1 MKTLLVMKPNF
12 DWNKRG
18 IISYLHKCYPISCK
32 DIIEVM
38 VSQEKIQYFAEEH
51 DVRIHV
57 INESGNSMILI
68 IFAQFR

>member
-1 MKTLLVMKPNF
+1 MKLNF

-18 IISYLHKCYPISCK
+18 IISYLHKYYPISFK

-38 VSQEKIQYFAEEH
+38 VSQEKIGYFEEEH
-51 DVRIHV
+51 DVRIPV
-57 INESGNSMILI
+57 INEGGNSMILI